1 MRKRIATMSLLL
13 GLFLGLCL
21 ACTSKNTAE
30 VEQPVPHT
38 TSVENKETTP
48 VETKTDEQEELKLN
62 GTNPELY
69 AASEET
75 MLNMLNEPDQQRLQK
90 AIQIVSNKIA
100 ETVDLYTEDDEINFD
115 EWHAVYCNKV
125 NGLTFT
131 GILQLAE
138 QLLVETKQHT
148 QASLKEE
155 IADLKANPT
164 DDQEESLSFL
174 QEELKKTKNL
184 PTTIDTYVYNEECF
198 L

>member
-1 MRKRIATMSLLL
+1 MHKRIATISLLL
-13 GLFLGLCL
+13 GLCVG
-21 ACTSKNTAE
+21 CTSKNTTT
-30 VEQPVPHT
+30 EQPVT
-38 TSVENKETTP
+38 NKVSVENKETAK
-48 VETKTDEQEELKLN
+48 VETKTEEQEELKLD

-69 AASEET
+69 AASEEK

-90 AIQIVSNKIA
+90 AIQIISNKIA

-115 EWHAVYCNKV
+115 EWHAIYCKKV

-131 GILQLAE
+131 GILQVAE
-138 QLLVETKQHT
+138 QLLVENKQRT

-174 QEELKKTKNL
+174 QEELRKTKNL

>member
-21 ACTSKNTAE
+21 ACTSKNTVEA
-30 VEQPVPHT
+30 EQPVTHT
-38 TSVENKETTP
+38 TSVENKETTQ
-48 VETKTDEQEELKLN
+48 VEIKTEEQEELKLN

-115 EWHAVYCNKV
+115 EWHAVYCEKV

-138 QLLVETKQHT
+138 QLLVETKQRT